1 MRFFDRDKEIA
12 KLREIRAR
20 SRETAALTVMTGR
33 RRVGKTEL
41 VKAAFADEPFLYLF
55 VTRSAE
61 ADLCDGFKSRI
72 EAFTGRTIPG
82 RATKF
87 SALFRYLLEE
97 AVDRPITVVID
108 EFQDFFRVNPVIY
121 SEMQREW
128 DELSGR
134 AKINLVVTGSVNTLM
149 NKIFKEKKEPLYGR
163 DTDRMTVRPFAVSV
177 LKEILAFHHPGF
189 SPDDLLALWTFTG
202 GVAKYVALLMNRK
215 AYTRRKMIDV
225 LIEEDS
231 YFLDEGW
238 AVLVEEFG
246 KDYGTYFS
254 ILSAIAR
261 GKTSRAAIMNE
272 IAGDVGGYLTRLEE
286 QYGLI
291 VKHQP
296 IFEQTSNKACRYK
309 LNDNFFR
316 FWFRFV
322 FKHQYLIQ
330 VGLFD
335 ELREVVARDY
345 EVFSG
350 LALEGYFRARFVEEH
365 AYTRMGG
372 WWDRKGENEL
382 DLVCE
387 NEFKG
392 TLDFYEV
399 KRNARRYDPTVMES
413 KLAAFWQKNPEK
425 RSLSSTF
432 GVLSLE
438 DI

>member
-1 MRFFDRDKEIA
+1 
-12 KLREIRAR
+12 
-20 SRETAALTVMTGR
+20 
-33 RRVGKTEL
+33 
-41 VKAAFADEPFLYLF
+41 
-55 VTRSAE
+55 
-61 ADLCDGFKSRI
+61 
-72 EAFTGRTIPG
+72 
-82 RATKF
+82 
-87 SALFRYLLEE
+87 
-97 AVDRPITVVID
+97 
-108 EFQDFFRVNPVIY
+108 
-121 SEMQREW
+121 
-128 DELSGR
+128 
-134 AKINLVVTGSVNTLM
+134 
-149 NKIFKEKKEPLYGR
+149 
-163 DTDRMTVRPFAVSV
+163 
-177 LKEILAFHHPGF
+177 
-189 SPDDLLALWTFTG
+189 
-202 GVAKYVALLMNRK
+202 
-215 AYTRRKMIDV
+215 MIDV

-261 GKTSRAAIMNE
+261 GKTSRAEIMNE

-291 VKHQP
+291 AKHQP

-350 LALEGYFRARFVEEH
+350 LALEGYFRSRFVEEH